1 MTELV
6 RGAEKMLITIEG
18 IDGSGKNTL
27 AEALRAA
34 LSERHV
40 VEMVSSP
47 GYQRTE
53 TGRLIGRYLAGEYR
67 LGNESPYAL
76 SLLFA
81 LDRQEGQPQLRQ
93 WLSQGRIVIADR
105 YAASNVAYQAARA
118 SSVAESV
125 AVREF
130 VLDLEFEKL
139 GTIVPSVNIWL
150 DIPVSVS
157 RELIANK
164 GKRDYVQS
172 TYDKFEADRALMER
186 VSTQY
191 RELCAGN
198 AYGDWLHVETCD
210 DRGLRQP
217 GVILAEVLDRLAL

>member
-1 MTELV
+1 
-6 RGAEKMLITIEG
+6 MLITIEG

-27 AEALRAA
+27 AEALRLA
-34 LSERHV
+34 LSKRHI

-53 TGRLIGRYLAGEYR
+53 TGRLIGRYLAGEYS
-67 LGNESPYAL
+67 LGNDNPYAL

-105 YAASNVAYQAARA
+105 YAASNVAYQAARSA
-118 SSVAESV
+118 SEAESL

-130 VLDLEFEKL
+130 VLDLEYEKL

-157 RELIANK
+157 RELIASK

-172 TYDKFEADRALMER
+172 TYDKFEADGALMQR
-186 VSTQY
+186 VSAQY
-191 RELCAGN
+191 RELCAANIYGN
-198 AYGDWLHVETCD
+198 WLRVETCD
-210 DRGLRQP
+210 EKGLRRP
-217 GVILAEVLDRLAL
+217 DAILAEVLDRLAL